1 MTAMQE
7 DEFKKSGDLNEWMA
21 TKIFLKNPFTVIEL
35 KLFTCVLSMISK
47 DDDLKEYEISIS
59 QFIKMPGTTLNNV
72 YDQIQ
77 QAGERL
83 MQKII
88 TIQRGDRRIRV
99 GLMSSVET
107 KIGSGTVKV
116 FIDPKIKPEL
126 ITLQEKYT
134 EYTLGNIMAL
144 RSTHTIR
151 LYELFKPCLTA
162 GETTL
167 TVDEIKSHLTIAPD
181 SYKRIN
187 DLKEKVVDKSLEEIE
202 ELTDIVVSIKHA
214 NRDGRKIIGWTF
226 VIEPNKNADKSFA

>member
-1 MTAMQE
+1 MTATEE
-7 DEFKKSGDLNEWMA
+7 DEFKKSNDLSEWMA
-21 TKIFLKNPFTVIEL
+21 TKILLKNPFTVMEL
-35 KLFTCVLSMISK
+35 KLFTCVLSMIRK

-59 QFIKMPGTTLNNV
+59 QFMKMPGTTSKNV

-83 MQKII
+83 MQKIV

-99 GLMSSVET
+99 ALMSSVET
-107 KIGSGTVKV
+107 KMGGGTVKV
-116 FIDPKIKPEL
+116 SFDPKIKPEL

-151 LYELFKPCLTA
+151 LYELFKQCLPD
-162 GETTL
+162 GERTL

-181 SYKRIN
+181 SYKRTN
-187 DLKEKVVDKSLEEIE
+187 DLKEKVVDKSLEEIG
-202 ELTDIVVSIKHA
+202 ELTDIVVNIKHA
-214 NRDGRKIIGWTF
+214 NREGRKIIGWTF
-226 VIEPNKNADKSFA
+226 VIGSNKNADNSFS

>member
-1 MTAMQE
+1 MTTVQE
-7 DEFKKSGDLNEWMA
+7 DEFKKSNDLNEWMA

-35 KLFTCVLSMISK
+35 KLFTSVLSMICK
-47 DDDLKEYEISIS
+47 DDDLIEYEISIS
-59 QFIKMPGTTLNNV
+59 QFLKMPGTTIHNV
-72 YDQIQ
+72 YDQLQ

-83 MQKII
+83 MQKIV
-88 TIQRGDRRIRV
+88 TIQREDSRIRV
-99 GLMSSVET
+99 ALMSSVET
-107 KIGSGTVKV
+107 TIGSEIVKV

-151 LYELFKPCLTA
+151 LYELFKQCLPV
-162 GETTL
+162 GERML

-181 SYKRIN
+181 SYKRTN

-202 ELTDIVVSIKHA
+202 ELTDIVVRIKHA
-214 NRDGRKIIGWTF
+214 NREGRKIIGWTF
-226 VIEPNKNADKSFA
+226 VIEANKNAEKSIA